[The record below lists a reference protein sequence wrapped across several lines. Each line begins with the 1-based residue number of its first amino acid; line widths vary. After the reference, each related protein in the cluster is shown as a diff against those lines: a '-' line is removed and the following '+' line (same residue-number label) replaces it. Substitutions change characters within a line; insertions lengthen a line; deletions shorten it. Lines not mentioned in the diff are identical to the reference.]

1 MIVDRIN
8 KLRTYLNKGTERSVL
23 VKKNIV
29 GSLFLKLISIIIS
42 LQIIPLT
49 IDYVN
54 PVQYGIWLTLSSI
67 VAWIS
72 YFDMGFANG
81 FRNCF
86 AEAMALGKI
95 KLARSYVSTTYA
107 ILFILFSLILM
118 LVLFANAFINW
129 SNILNLDDIYKADL
143 QKVFGLLS
151 CFFCLNIVASI
162 FTTLLAADQKPAL
175 ASLIQTVGQALAFI
189 TIFIFTKTIPGD
201 LFTLAFAYS
210 GVPCL
215 FLIIISVIL
224 FRFSKYKQIAP
235 SFKYIQ
241 FKLVKKILSLGGQFF
256 IILISMLLIFQCVN
270 IILSRLLGPE
280 AVTQYNIVYKY
291 FNVINML
298 AIIILTPFWSAF
310 TDAYVKN
317 DFLWMKATI
326 KKLEKMWLF
335 VCIPISIIMLL
346 LSEYVYNWWIGESVS
361 IPYSLSIS
369 TFIFFILQTAGA
381 IYMYP
386 INGTGLVRL
395 QLLVYLSFTFI
406 SIPLIYIMV
415 LKYGIQGALFI
426 PSIVY
431 LVQAII
437 GKIQIGKIINN
448 KALGI
453 WKK

>member
-1 MIVDRIN
+1 MIVNGIN
-8 KLRTYLNKGTERSVL
+8 KIKTYLNNGAERSVL

-29 GSLFLKLISIIIS
+29 GSLALKLISIIIS

-49 IDYVN
+49 INYVN

-67 VAWIS
+67 VAWLS

-86 AEAMALGKI
+86 TEAMALGNI

-107 ILFILFSLILM
+107 ILFLLFSLILI
-118 LVLFANAFINW
+118 LVLFANSFMNW
-129 SNILNLDDIYKADL
+129 SNILNIDEIYKTDL

-162 FTTLLAADQKPAL
+162 FTTMLAADQKPAL
-175 ASLIQTVGQALAFI
+175 ASLIQTIGQALAFI
-189 TIFIFTKTIPGD
+189 TIFIFTKTISGD

-210 GVPCL
+210 GVPCF
-215 FLIIISVIL
+215 FLIIISIIV
-224 FRFSKYKQIAP
+224 FRYSKYKIIAP
-235 SFKYIQ
+235 SLKYIQ

-317 DFLWMKATI
+317 DFLWMKKTI

-346 LSEYVYNWWIGESVS
+346 MSEYIYNWWIGESVS
-361 IPYSLSIS
+361 ISYSLSIS

-395 QLLVYLSFTFI
+395 QLLVYLSFTLI
-406 SIPLIYIMV
+406 SIPLIYFMV

-437 GKIQIGKIINN
+437 GKIQIEKIINN